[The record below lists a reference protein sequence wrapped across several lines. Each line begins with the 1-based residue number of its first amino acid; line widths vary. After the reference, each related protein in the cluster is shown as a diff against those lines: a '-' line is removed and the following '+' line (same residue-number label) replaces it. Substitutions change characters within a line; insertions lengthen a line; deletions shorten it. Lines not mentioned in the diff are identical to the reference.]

1 MPIDIRPIDPTETSA
16 WFASLMTAF
25 LERSDPDAI
34 AAEVLPLWDYR
45 RVRAAFDDTTIVGT
59 IRSWGTQL
67 TVPGGAQLP
76 GSAVAGVTVRP
87 THRRRGILSA
97 LMADELAG
105 ARERGDV
112 VALLHAS
119 EYPIYGR
126 FGFGP
131 ATQATTWTVETS
143 KARIPGA
150 ARLGAVRL
158 AAATTESRD
167 TLRGIF
173 EAWRR
178 RQAGEIWRREFS
190 WDDDLGLRTT
200 SWGTRW
206 NGFVAF
212 HHDRVGEPDGYVRY
226 HVDEKWEHRQPRNV
240 LVVDE
245 LHTLGDEAYS
255 DLWRFILEVDLVV
268 TVRAEHRSPA
278 ERLPW
283 FLLNARAAQSS
294 DTGEDLWLAILD
306 MPRALAARSYER
318 SGSLV
323 VETVGDARTDAESR
337 TRVHLD
343 ANSDGATCTTTHR
356 SADLTLDV
364 AALSAAYLGGAR
376 LRDAVLAKGVDEHRP
391 GALAEADA
399 LFRTA
404 ELPWC
409 STGF

>member
-1 MPIDIRPIDPTETSA
+1 MPIDILPIDPTETSA

-97 LMADELAG
+97 LMAAELAG

-178 RQAGEIWRREFS
+178 RQAGEIWRR
-190 WDDDLGLRTT
+190 
-200 SWGTRW
+200 
-206 NGFVAF
+206 
-212 HHDRVGEPDGYVRY
+212 
-226 HVDEKWEHRQPRNV
+226 
-240 LVVDE
+240 
-245 LHTLGDEAYS
+245 
-255 DLWRFILEVDLVV
+255 
-268 TVRAEHRSPA
+268 
-278 ERLPW
+278 
-283 FLLNARAAQSS
+283 
-294 DTGEDLWLAILD
+294 
-306 MPRALAARSYER
+306 
-318 SGSLV
+318 
-323 VETVGDARTDAESR
+323 
-337 TRVHLD
+337 
-343 ANSDGATCTTTHR
+343 
-356 SADLTLDV
+356 
-364 AALSAAYLGGAR
+364 
-376 LRDAVLAKGVDEHRP
+376 
-391 GALAEADA
+391 
-399 LFRTA
+399 
-404 ELPWC
+404 
-409 STGF
+409 